1 MTKGHDLTWAWPINS
16 DMPLPRIG
24 KTFCFKESR
33 PCMGSLLEITLY
45 DTETDRCR
53 QAMRAAFDEILRLE
67 DLLSPFKPGSELSRI
82 NRMAPYGPVKA
93 DPEMVALIQQA
104 LAFSHLTQGALD
116 LTITPLMKLW
126 GFRKQE
132 NLVAPPT
139 TEQIQ
144 KTLKFVGYQK
154 VIVDI
159 DHSTVKY
166 LSEGIEIEFGSIGK
180 GYAVDRVVQ
189 ILRKYGISQAMVNF
203 GSSIYTLG
211 RPPAQDGWHIA
222 IRHPRNTGHVIDV
235 VVLKDCAIG
244 TSGDYEQGLWLEGQW
259 YSHILN
265 PKTGNPVT
273 GTACTSVIAPT
284 ALQADALSTAAFVMG
299 PESGLRFLK
308 NQVGLEGL
316 IATQKNGKLL
326 MIQTN
331 GWKTFGLKIRPKAFL
346 ARRQFLAASLAVL
359 GLMIINPW
367 LSQAIV
373 YMTPEEA
380 VHRLIPE
387 SSEVRKEMVHL
398 TSMQKEQVYN
408 LLGSRIREES
418 YTFWLAYKDQ
428 TPIAY
433 LVTLD
438 VIGKEQPITFMVA
451 ASPDGKV
458 LGVEILAYRES
469 QGSEVRSKRFIQQFI
484 GKTLSTPLKLGRD
497 IDSISGATLSS
508 RSTAYAVK
516 KALAL
521 VEVIYRSGRTVLP

>member
-1 MTKGHDLTWAWPINS
+1 
-16 DMPLPRIG
+16 
-24 KTFCFKESR
+24 
-33 PCMGSLLEITLY
+33 MGSVLEITLY
-45 DTETDRCR
+45 DTEVDHCR
-53 QAMRAAFDEILRLE
+53 QAMKAAFTEVLRIE
-67 DLLSPFKPGSELSRI
+67 NLLSPFKPDSELSRI
-82 NRMAPYGPVKA
+82 NRMAPYRPVKA
-93 DPEMVALIQQA
+93 DPEVIALIQQA
-104 LAFSHLTQGALD
+104 LGFAHLTQGALD
-116 LTITPLMKLW
+116 LTITSLMKLW
-126 GFRKQE
+126 SFRKQE

-144 KTLKFVGYQK
+144 RTLKLVGYQK
-154 VIVDI
+154 VIVDG

-166 LSEGIEIEFGSIGK
+166 LSEGVEIEFGSMGK
-180 GYAVDRVVQ
+180 GYAIDRVVQ
-189 ILRKYGISQAMVNF
+189 ILKNYGISQALVNF
-203 GSSIYTLG
+203 GSSTYALG
-211 RPPAQDGWHIA
+211 RPPGQDGWHIA
-222 IRHPRNTGHVIDV
+222 IRHPRNTGHIIDV

-265 PKTGNPVT
+265 PKTGYPVT
-273 GTACTSVIAPT
+273 GTACTSVISHT
-284 ALQADALSTAAFVMG
+284 ALEADAFSTAAFVMG
-299 PESGLRFLK
+299 PESGMRFLK
-308 NQVGLEGL
+308 DQVGQEGL

-326 MIQTN
+326 MAKTN
-331 GWKTFGLKIRPKAFL
+331 GWKSFGLKIRPKALL
-346 ARRQFLAASLAVL
+346 ARRQFLATSLAVV
-359 GLMIINPW
+359 GLMIMNPW
-367 LSQAIV
+367 LSQAIQ
-373 YMTPEEA
+373 YMTPDEA
-380 VHRLIPE
+380 IHRLIPE

-469 QGSEVRSKRFIQQFI
+469 QGSEVRSKRFMQQFI
-484 GKTLSTPLKLGRD
+484 GKTLSAPLKLGRD

-521 VEVIYRSGRTVLP
+521 VEVIYRSGRTVFP